1 MAQSESS
8 TPTADAG
15 FRLHSSRPTAQ
26 PGCSRPVMFS
36 TQCSSPT
43 ASVQGSF
50 SRCRKRPPSPEHT
63 TGSLSTF
70 ASAGKKTCSTF
81 STLSESKQPRTTLLN
96 YYPYNKHGALPAHTA
111 LTSAITEA
119 DEDDLDEAV
128 SSFRA
133 PPGHVPHHDD
143 VPRHVLQSHKPFST
157 LASHTHINTMS
168 PFSST
173 TPGQLPNAG
182 SCCLPLSAGD
192 TPIFS
197 GSSMPGFS
205 TTQYCS
211 GTKCTSTSFMP
222 TAGVLYGAAEPA
234 RDEQTM
240 QVSLV
245 NSDHAETRHALG
257 FVLRRR
263 SLPAI
268 SGQDMDL
275 DTLQVTCSAA
285 TVRATNL
292 FMPVYWTSSQACIF
306 GMHL

>member
-8 TPTADAG
+8 TPTANAG
-15 FRLHSSRPTAQ
+15 LRLHSSRPTAQ
-26 PGCSRPVMFS
+26 AGCSRPVMFN
-36 TQCSSPT
+36 THCSSPT
-43 ASVQGSF
+43 ASVKGSF

-133 PPGHVPHHDD
+133 PPGHVSHHDD
-143 VPRHVLQSHKPFST
+143 VPWHVLQSRQPLST

-173 TPGQLPNAG
+173 TPGPLPNAG
-182 SCCLPLSAGD
+182 SCLPLSAGD
-192 TPIFS
+192 TPMFS
-197 GSSMPGFS
+197 NSSLPGFS
-205 TTQYCS
+205 TAQYCS
-211 GTKCTSTSFMP
+211 GSRHTSTSYMP
-222 TAGVLYGAAEPA
+222 TAGVLYTAAEPG
-234 RDEQTM
+234 RDEQAM
-240 QVSLV
+240 QVSSI
-245 NSDHAETRHALG
+245 NSDQAETRHTLG

-263 SLPAI
+263 SLP
-268 SGQDMDL
+268 SMSCQDMVVDI
-275 DTLQVTCSAA
+275 LQVTF
-285 TVRATNL
+285 L
-292 FMPVYWTSSQACIF
+292 LPQ
-306 GMHL
+306 